1 MRGLFVLVAALVIAA
16 PGAFLAL
23 RGQEPAG
30 RQVKRFAAPPDQDVA
45 IRAGRLFNSRTEMLQ
60 LTSGTVSPVTR

>member
-45 IRAGRLFNSRTEMLQ
+45 IRAGRLFNSRTGMLQ